1 MTQVETSVTNAADM
15 THAVSIK
22 PAMGSQSRTLEVIAV
37 TLGSLLAGA
46 IYTWFVG
53 EDVNWDWQN
62 YHEYNV
68 WALLNGRYAIDAL
81 PAGFQTYFNPTVY
94 FPVYYLRHL
103 LPLPYGL
110 MIIGMGN
117 GTLAVERVGGDDR
130 ALQRQHFQ

>member
-1 MTQVETSVTNAADM
+1 M
-15 THAVSIK
+15 SIL
-22 PAMGSQSRTLEVIAV
+22 RTKALVPIVIA
-37 TLGSLLAGA
+37 LGSLLAGA
-46 IYTWFVG
+46 LYTWFVG

-68 WALLNGRYAIDAL
+68 WAVINGRYGIDAL

-110 MIIGMGN
+110 MILG
-117 GTLAVERVGGDDR
+117 AVHGLNLLLIYFLISRPAARCCNRR
-130 ALQRQHFQ
+130 ARSGRRS